1 MADEMHTIR
10 FKRGGIE
17 FELTGSQD
25 EVSRAWGSLESA
37 VVTAFTQ
44 AASSGDTEPTE
55 NGSGESGDTPKKKR
69 RKAATSRRNAATNNE
84 RAEVEAKLKE
94 TSLDGF
100 VQLGSNP
107 SSRIAGYAALS
118 WAREKADVDGLTAQ
132 EIQRLLSSRLRIKAT
147 YQAYAAALGGRVK
160 DGEVD
165 KVGNLFRLM
174 GKGDTALAEHVKKVA
189 EGGGDE

>member
-17 FELTGSQD
+17 FELTGSQ
-25 EVSRAWGSLESA
+25 EQVSRAWGSLEAS
-37 VVTAFTQ
+37 VVTASTQ
-44 AASSGDTEPTE
+44 AVSNGDAEGAE
-55 NGSGESGDTPKKKR
+55 NGNGESGEAPKKKR
-69 RKAATSRRNAATNNE
+69 RKAATSRRNAATNDE

-100 VQLGSNP
+100 AHLGSNP

-118 WAREKADVDGLTAQ
+118 WARAKADVDGLTAQ
-132 EIQRLLSSRLRIKAT
+132 EIQRFLSSRLRVKAT